1 MRKVKNRRRQL
12 RHPWGGDHTVIYRRS
27 IPTRGVGLKSIN
39 GQGQLRDIS
48 GGGLCLVTEERLA
61 PKQLLAISFP
71 LQIQDLTIP
80 TLAYVQWTR
89 PVRGTGQYA
98 AGLSFIV

>member
-1 MRKVKNRRRQL
+1 MKKVKNRRRHVRL
-12 RHPWGGDHTVIYRRS
+12 LGDGTVTYRWS
-27 IPTRGVGLKSIN
+27 VLQRGDTLKAMG
-39 GQGQLRDIS
+39 GQGRLHDMS

-61 PKQLLAISFP
+61 PKQLLTITVP
-71 LQIQDLTIP
+71 LPQPELSIP

-89 PVRGTGQYA
+89 PLRGTGRYA

>member
-1 MRKVKNRRRQL
+1 MRKVKNRRKQL
-12 RHPWGGDHTVIYRRS
+12 RHLWAGDGAVTYRRS
-27 IPTRGVGLKSIN
+27 IPTRGLGLKSLS
-39 GQGQLRDIS
+39 GHGRLRDVS
-48 GGGLCLVTEERLA
+48 GGGLCLITDERLA

-71 LQIQDLTIP
+71 LPVAELAIP

-98 AGLSFIV
+98 AGLAFVV